1 MEEIYFTEEEVSK
14 TIEFANLMKKKHP
27 YFADENNNDRRN
39 ENEIFISVIR
49 GKLAEIAI
57 HKYLT
62 QKHKNSNY
70 EISELDFENY
80 DKGVCDEFDLK
91 FNNLTISIK
100 SSKPFSSCLLIETE
114 KYQTNEQ
121 GEVIAIDGHEDNIP
135 DFYAFVKVDLDLKE
149 INKTYASICGAISHK
164 TFWKKK
170 KVIPRGT
177 FINRNNM
184 YNYLMKNKPLDQL
197 EKDKGVPLLANN
209 YGIHLDMLKPF

>member
-27 YFADENNNDRRN
+27 YFVDENNKDTRN
-39 ENEIFISVIR
+39 ENEIFISVVR

-57 HKYLT
+57 HKYLR
-62 QKHKNSNY
+62 QKHRNSNY

-80 DKGVCDEFDLK
+80 NKGICDEFDLK

-164 TFWKKK
+164 SFWKKK